1 MATPAGAIWKLAVK
15 NWPEIVKNGP
25 KVVAAVGVLSQYL
38 KDHPDIPTWLRQ
50 RLTAIPDRVIAEQRK
65 HGEAAKIRGN
75 LGIVRD
81 VARDAEKAAGSPVQ
95 ASSYVARADG
105 IERGV
110 KLAEALTRS
119 EQKAALAQLRTRT
132 DALLAELIDAVAQV
146 DPDTQAQ
153 VEAAGVET
161 GGEQPSA

>member
-50 RLTAIPDRVIAEQRK
+50 RLTAVPERIVREQRK

-75 LGIVRD
+75 LDIVRD
-81 VARDAEKAAGSPVQ
+81 VARDAEKAAGSPVPP
-95 ASSYVARADG
+95 SSYIARADG
-105 IERGV
+105 IDRAV
-110 KLAEALTRS
+110 RLAEAMSRS
-119 EQKAALAQLRTRT
+119 EQKSALAQLRTRT

-146 DPDTQAQ
+146 EPGTSAQ
-153 VEAAGVET
+153 VEASE
-161 GGEQPSA
+161 EQPSA